1 MPVTAKGRE
10 KVWLHNGDYSEDDGE
25 ELLEIENYSI
35 SLNQLNAALL
45 RLDLEPDWSDLG
57 GSSNATWLEEVCRS
71 GSMSW
76 LWSL

>member
-10 KVWLHNGDYSEDDGE
+10 KVCLHNGDDSEDDGE
-25 ELLEIENYSI
+25 ELLEIDNYSI

-45 RLDLEPDWSDLG
+45 GLGLEPDWSDLG

>member
-10 KVWLHNGDYSEDDGE
+10 KVWFQNGDDSEDDGE
-25 ELLEIENYSI
+25 ELLEINYSI
-35 SLNQLNAALL
+35 SLNQLNTAL
-45 RLDLEPDWSDLG
+45 LEPDWSDLG

>member
-10 KVWLHNGDYSEDDGE
+10 KVCLPNGDDSEDDGE
-25 ELLEIENYSI
+25 ELLEINYSI
-35 SLNQLNAALL
+35 SLNQLNTAL
-45 RLDLEPDWSDLG
+45 LEPDWSDLG

-76 LWSL
+76 SWSL

>member
-10 KVWLHNGDYSEDDGE
+10 KVWLHNGDDGEDDGE
-25 ELLEIENYSI
+25 ELLEIDNYSI
-35 SLNQLNAALL
+35 SLNQLNTAL
-45 RLDLEPDWSDLG
+45 LEPDWSDLG

-76 LWSL
+76 SWSL